1 MGYFGYGISASAGV
15 CFMLRNNM
23 KIANMGI
30 AGWALPL
37 IGGIAALI
45 GCHSLDYQRQFPAK
59 ALCYTAFVGCQGLL
73 ILPLIQYSTTL
84 AVGQACLA
92 TGATMA
98 SLSTVAMMA
107 PSE

>member
-45 GCHSLDYQRQFPAK
+45 GCHSLDY
-59 ALCYTAFVGCQGLL
+59 
-73 ILPLIQYSTTL
+73 
-84 AVGQACLA
+84 
-92 TGATMA
+92 
-98 SLSTVAMMA
+98 
-107 PSE
+107 